1 VTDDVQNVVVSVAV
15 VDAAGAEATATVT
28 VTAILRVNLAV
39 QHLLAA
45 ARFSREVGKLENQHK
60 GEQWGEF
67 WESLFHPAIACILT
81 TVASLEAYANELFS
95 DRNTLFPEYSSEL
108 MHNLWE
114 TYEQKPILEKFEFA
128 LLLLRKP
135 KMDRGAQPYQDIKVL
150 IELRNALTHFK
161 PEWVNEADEH
171 AKISAKLAPKIKGS
185 PFLSTSELLFPR
197 RWAGHSC
204 TSWAVSSAIAFA
216 KDFERLAGL
225 PAKYVVSDTTALTP

>member
-1 VTDDVQNVVVSVAV
+1 MTDDVKSVDISGVVR
-15 VDAAGAEATATVT
+15 DAAGAEATYKVT

-45 ARFSREVGKLENQHK
+45 ARFSREVGELENQHK
-60 GEQWGEF
+60 GEQWGAF

-81 TVASLEAYANELFS
+81 AVASLEAYANELFS
-95 DRNTLFPEYSSEL
+95 DRNTLFPEYSPEL
-108 MHNLWE
+108 MDNLWE

-171 AKISAKLAPKIKGS
+171 AKISAKLASKIEGS
-185 PFLSTSELLFPR
+185 PFLAAPEILFPR

-216 KDFERLAGL
+216 KEFERLAGL
-225 PAKYVVSDTTALTP
+225 PAKYVVDDTTALNP